1 MNIVSKISAAT
12 LLLFSSSSCNAQIK
26 NAKTEIVK
34 IYGNCE
40 MCEKTIE
47 TAGNVKKVANVE
59 WNKDSKMATI
69 TYDSIKTNQDEIL
82 KRIALAGYDS
92 DKFLAP
98 DDVYSKLAGCCQYE
112 RVKKTAIVSTAVIED
127 HSMHN
132 QENVVETKQEVNQ
145 LKTIFE
151 SYFALKDALVKSD
164 GKLVST
170 LAKDV
175 LANINSV
182 KMEKLS
188 SEEHT
193 VWMKVMS
200 SLKSNTEKIVATTII
215 EKQRVVFMDLSANFY
230 ALLKVSKQDY
240 SIYYQNCP
248 MKTTQCTIKKTYEV
262 NQLKKK
268 VSFKNSDGK
277 LVSTFVAVKMEKLS
291 SEEHTVWMKVMSSL
305 KSNTEKIVATTI
317 IEKQRVVF
325 MDLSANFYA
334 LLKVSKQDYSI
345 YYQNCPMYND
355 GKGANWL
362 SKENAVKNPYYGS
375 QMLTCGKTVETIK

>member
-188 SEEHT
+188 SEEHA
-193 VWMKVMS
+193 VWMKVLS
-200 SLKSNTEKIVATTII
+200 SLKSNTEKITVTASI
-215 EKQRVVFMDLSANFY
+215 EKQRIAFMDLSANFY
-230 ALLKVSKQDY
+230 D
-240 SIYYQNCP
+240 
-248 MKTTQCTIKKTYEV
+248 
-262 NQLKKK
+262 
-268 VSFKNSDGK
+268 
-277 LVSTFVAVKMEKLS
+277 
-291 SEEHTVWMKVMSSL
+291 
-305 KSNTEKIVATTI
+305 
-317 IEKQRVVF
+317 
-325 MDLSANFYA
+325 

>member
-1 MNIVSKISAAT
+1 MNLISKISAAT
-12 LLLFSSSSCNAQIK
+12 ILLFSFSSCNAQIK
-26 NAKTEIVK
+26 NAKTESVK

-47 TAGNVKKVANVE
+47 TAGSVKKIANVD

-69 TYDSIKTNQDEIL
+69 TYDSTKTNQDEIL

-200 SLKSNTEKIVATTII
+200 SLKSNTEKIA
-215 EKQRVVFMDLSANFY
+215 
-230 ALLKVSKQDY
+230 
-240 SIYYQNCP
+240 
-248 MKTTQCTIKKTYEV
+248 
-262 NQLKKK
+262 
-268 VSFKNSDGK
+268 
-277 LVSTFVAVKMEKLS
+277 
-291 SEEHTVWMKVMSSL
+291 
-305 KSNTEKIVATTI
+305 ATTI

>member
-1 MNIVSKISAAT
+1 MNLISKISAAT
-12 LLLFSSSSCNAQIK
+12 ILLFSFSSCNAQIK
-26 NAKTEIVK
+26 NTKTESVK

-47 TAGNVKKVANVE
+47 TAGSVKKIANVD
-59 WNKDSKMATI
+59 WNKDTKMATI
-69 TYDSIKTNQDEIL
+69 TYDSTKTNQDEIL

-200 SLKSNTEKIVATTII
+200 SLKSNTEKIA
-215 EKQRVVFMDLSANFY
+215 
-230 ALLKVSKQDY
+230 
-240 SIYYQNCP
+240 
-248 MKTTQCTIKKTYEV
+248 
-262 NQLKKK
+262 
-268 VSFKNSDGK
+268 
-277 LVSTFVAVKMEKLS
+277 
-291 SEEHTVWMKVMSSL
+291 
-305 KSNTEKIVATTI
+305 ATTI

>member
-1 MNIVSKISAAT
+1 MNLTSKILAVT
-12 LLLFSSSSCNAQIK
+12 LLLFSFSSCNAQIK
-26 NAKTEIVK
+26 SAKTENVK
-34 IYGNCE
+34 IYGNCD
-40 MCEKTIE
+40 MCKKTIVA
-47 TAGNVKKVANVE
+47 AGNLKKVAKVN
-59 WNKDSKMATI
+59 WNKDSKIAII
-69 TYDSIKTNQDEIL
+69 TYDSTKTNQDEIL

-200 SLKSNTEKIVATTII
+200 SLKSNTEKIA
-215 EKQRVVFMDLSANFY
+215 
-230 ALLKVSKQDY
+230 
-240 SIYYQNCP
+240 
-248 MKTTQCTIKKTYEV
+248 
-262 NQLKKK
+262 
-268 VSFKNSDGK
+268 
-277 LVSTFVAVKMEKLS
+277 
-291 SEEHTVWMKVMSSL
+291 
-305 KSNTEKIVATTI
+305 ATTI

>member
-1 MNIVSKISAAT
+1 MNLISKISAAT
-12 LLLFSSSSCNAQIK
+12 ILLFSFSSCNAQIK
-26 NAKTEIVK
+26 NTKTESVK

-47 TAGNVKKVANVE
+47 TAGSVKKIANVD
-59 WNKDSKMATI
+59 WNKDTKMATI
-69 TYDSIKTNQDEIL
+69 TYDSTKTNQDEIL

-112 RVKKTAIVSTAVIED
+112 RVKKSAIVSTAVIED

-200 SLKSNTEKIVATTII
+200 SLKSNTEKIA
-215 EKQRVVFMDLSANFY
+215 
-230 ALLKVSKQDY
+230 
-240 SIYYQNCP
+240 
-248 MKTTQCTIKKTYEV
+248 
-262 NQLKKK
+262 
-268 VSFKNSDGK
+268 
-277 LVSTFVAVKMEKLS
+277 
-291 SEEHTVWMKVMSSL
+291 
-305 KSNTEKIVATTI
+305 ATTI

>member
-1 MNIVSKISAAT
+1 MNLISKISAAT
-12 LLLFSSSSCNAQIK
+12 ILLFSFSSCNAQIK
-26 NAKTEIVK
+26 NTKTESVK

-47 TAGNVKKVANVE
+47 TAGSVEKIANVD
-59 WNKDSKMATI
+59 WNKDTKMATI
-69 TYDSIKTNQDEIL
+69 TYDSTKTNQDEIL

-200 SLKSNTEKIVATTII
+200 SLKSNTEKIA
-215 EKQRVVFMDLSANFY
+215 
-230 ALLKVSKQDY
+230 
-240 SIYYQNCP
+240 
-248 MKTTQCTIKKTYEV
+248 
-262 NQLKKK
+262 
-268 VSFKNSDGK
+268 
-277 LVSTFVAVKMEKLS
+277 
-291 SEEHTVWMKVMSSL
+291 
-305 KSNTEKIVATTI
+305 ATTI

>member
-47 TAGNVKKVANVE
+47 TAGNVNKVANVE

-69 TYDSIKTNQDEIL
+69 TYNSIKTNQDEIL

-248 MKTTQCTIKKTYEV
+248 M
-262 NQLKKK
+262 
-268 VSFKNSDGK
+268 
-277 LVSTFVAVKMEKLS
+277 
-291 SEEHTVWMKVMSSL
+291 
-305 KSNTEKIVATTI
+305 
-317 IEKQRVVF
+317 
-325 MDLSANFYA
+325 
-334 LLKVSKQDYSI
+334 
-345 YYQNCPMYND
+345 YND

>member
-69 TYDSIKTNQDEIL
+69 TYDSIKTNQDKIL

-200 SLKSNTEKIVATTII
+200 SLKSNTEKIA
-215 EKQRVVFMDLSANFY
+215 
-230 ALLKVSKQDY
+230 
-240 SIYYQNCP
+240 
-248 MKTTQCTIKKTYEV
+248 
-262 NQLKKK
+262 
-268 VSFKNSDGK
+268 
-277 LVSTFVAVKMEKLS
+277 
-291 SEEHTVWMKVMSSL
+291 
-305 KSNTEKIVATTI
+305 ATTI

-362 SKENAVKNPYYGS
+362 SKENEVKNPYYGS

>member
-1 MNIVSKISAAT
+1 MNLISKISAAT
-12 LLLFSSSSCNAQIK
+12 ILLFSFSSCNAQIK
-26 NAKTEIVK
+26 NAKTESVK

-47 TAGNVKKVANVE
+47 TAGSVKKIANVD

-69 TYDSIKTNQDEIL
+69 TYDSTKTNQDEIL

-112 RVKKTAIVSTAVIED
+112 RVNKTAIVSTAVIED

-170 LAKDV
+170 LAKDL

-188 SEEHT
+188 PEEHT

-200 SLKSNTEKIVATTII
+200 SLKSNTEKIAATTSI
-215 EKQRVVFMDLSANFY
+215 EKQRVVFMDLSANFHD
-230 ALLKVSKQDY
+230 LLKVSKQDY
-240 SIYYQNCP
+240 
-248 MKTTQCTIKKTYEV
+248 T
-262 NQLKKK
+262 
-268 VSFKNSDGK
+268 
-277 LVSTFVAVKMEKLS
+277 
-291 SEEHTVWMKVMSSL
+291 
-305 KSNTEKIVATTI
+305 
-317 IEKQRVVF
+317 
-325 MDLSANFYA
+325 
-334 LLKVSKQDYSI
+334 I

-355 GKGANWL
+355 GEGANWL

-375 QMLTCGKTVETIK
+375 QMLTCGKTVEIIK

>member
-1 MNIVSKISAAT
+1 MNLISKISAAT
-12 LLLFSSSSCNAQIK
+12 ILLFSFSSCNAQIK
-26 NAKTEIVK
+26 NAKTESVK

-47 TAGNVKKVANVE
+47 TAGSVKKIANVD
-59 WNKDSKMATI
+59 WNKDTKMATI
-69 TYDSIKTNQDEIL
+69 TYDSTKTNQDEIL

-112 RVKKTAIVSTAVIED
+112 RVNKTAIVSTAVIED

-200 SLKSNTEKIVATTII
+200 SLKSNTEKIA
-215 EKQRVVFMDLSANFY
+215 
-230 ALLKVSKQDY
+230 
-240 SIYYQNCP
+240 
-248 MKTTQCTIKKTYEV
+248 
-262 NQLKKK
+262 
-268 VSFKNSDGK
+268 
-277 LVSTFVAVKMEKLS
+277 
-291 SEEHTVWMKVMSSL
+291 
-305 KSNTEKIVATTI
+305 ATTI

-362 SKENAVKNPYYGS
+362 SKENTVKNPYYGS

>member
-1 MNIVSKISAAT
+1 MNLISKISAAT
-12 LLLFSSSSCNAQIK
+12 ILVFSFSSCNAQIK
-26 NAKTEIVK
+26 NAKTERVK

-47 TAGNVKKVANVE
+47 TEGNIKKVAYVE

-69 TYDSIKTNQDEIL
+69 TYDSTKTNQDEIL

-112 RVKKTAIVSTAVIED
+112 RVNKTAIVSTVVIED

-132 QENVVETKQEVNQ
+132 QENAIETKQEVNQ

-151 SYFALKDALVKSD
+151 NYFALKDALIKSD
-164 GKLVST
+164 GKLAST
-170 LAKDV
+170 LAKD
-175 LANINSV
+175 LLININAV
-182 KMEKLS
+182 KMDKLS
-188 SEEHT
+188 LEEHK
-193 VWMKVMS
+193 VWMKVLS
-200 SLKSNTEKIVATTII
+200 DLKSNTEKISATTSV
-215 EKQRVVFMDLSANFY
+215 EKQRSTFMDLATNFY
-230 ALLKVSKQDY
+230 DLLKVSKQD
-240 SIYYQNCP
+240 NP
-248 MKTTQCTIKKTYEV
+248 
-262 NQLKKK
+262 
-268 VSFKNSDGK
+268 
-277 LVSTFVAVKMEKLS
+277 
-291 SEEHTVWMKVMSSL
+291 
-305 KSNTEKIVATTI
+305 
-317 IEKQRVVF
+317 
-325 MDLSANFYA
+325 
-334 LLKVSKQDYSI
+334 I

>member
-1 MNIVSKISAAT
+1 MNLISKISAAT
-12 LLLFSSSSCNAQIK
+12 ILLFSFSSCNAQIK
-26 NAKTEIVK
+26 NTKTESVK

-47 TAGNVKKVANVE
+47 TAGSVKKIANVD
-59 WNKDSKMATI
+59 WNKDTKMATI
-69 TYDSIKTNQDEIL
+69 TYDSTKTNQDEIL

-112 RVKKTAIVSTAVIED
+112 RVNKTAIVSTAVIED

-248 MKTTQCTIKKTYEV
+248 M
-262 NQLKKK
+262 
-268 VSFKNSDGK
+268 
-277 LVSTFVAVKMEKLS
+277 
-291 SEEHTVWMKVMSSL
+291 
-305 KSNTEKIVATTI
+305 
-317 IEKQRVVF
+317 
-325 MDLSANFYA
+325 
-334 LLKVSKQDYSI
+334 
-345 YYQNCPMYND
+345 YNN

-362 SKENAVKNPYYGS
+362 SKENTVKNPYYGS
-375 QMLTCGKTVETIK
+375 KMLSCGKTVETIE

>member
-1 MNIVSKISAAT
+1 MNLISKISAAT
-12 LLLFSSSSCNAQIK
+12 ILLFSFSSCNAQIK
-26 NAKTEIVK
+26 NTKTESVK

-47 TAGNVKKVANVE
+47 TAGSVKKIANVD
-59 WNKDSKMATI
+59 WNKDTKMATI
-69 TYDSIKTNQDEIL
+69 TYDSTKTNQDEIL

-112 RVKKTAIVSTAVIED
+112 RVNKTAIVSTAVIED

-151 SYFALKDALVKSD
+151 NYFALKDALVKSD

-200 SLKSNTEKIVATTII
+200 SLKSNTEKIA
-215 EKQRVVFMDLSANFY
+215 
-230 ALLKVSKQDY
+230 
-240 SIYYQNCP
+240 
-248 MKTTQCTIKKTYEV
+248 
-262 NQLKKK
+262 
-268 VSFKNSDGK
+268 
-277 LVSTFVAVKMEKLS
+277 
-291 SEEHTVWMKVMSSL
+291 
-305 KSNTEKIVATTI
+305 ATTI

>member
-1 MNIVSKISAAT
+1 MNLISKISAAT
-12 LLLFSSSSCNAQIK
+12 ILLFSFSSCNAQIK
-26 NAKTEIVK
+26 NTKTESVK

-47 TAGNVKKVANVE
+47 TAGSVKKIANVD
-59 WNKDSKMATI
+59 WNKDTKMATI
-69 TYDSIKTNQDEIL
+69 TYDSTKTNQDEIL

-112 RVKKTAIVSTAVIED
+112 RVNKTAIASASVIED

-200 SLKSNTEKIVATTII
+200 SLKSNTEKIA
-215 EKQRVVFMDLSANFY
+215 
-230 ALLKVSKQDY
+230 
-240 SIYYQNCP
+240 
-248 MKTTQCTIKKTYEV
+248 
-262 NQLKKK
+262 
-268 VSFKNSDGK
+268 
-277 LVSTFVAVKMEKLS
+277 
-291 SEEHTVWMKVMSSL
+291 
-305 KSNTEKIVATTI
+305 ATTI

-355 GKGANWL
+355 GKGAN
-362 SKENAVKNPYYGS
+362 
-375 QMLTCGKTVETIK
+375 